1 MASFQSDLL
10 RSQINGMMGLRK
22 GFRTYKLSVFCVAVV
37 RVESFRGKYRQFWDH
52 LPPQEACPYFP
63 SFLIGLQTEV

>member
-1 MASFQSDLL
+1 
-10 RSQINGMMGLRK
+10 MMGLRK

-63 SFLIGLQTEV
+63 SFLIGLQTEA